1 MLKWLRLVS
10 IFIVICF
17 SAWELHSYLPM
28 LIQWTQGLGVYGFIG
43 FFLLYCLSVLLFL
56 PIEPIVLASGAM
68 FGFFYG
74 FLITLFSAVV
84 SSIIAFKISRYF
96 GFSWMPFAKSRLLV
110 QWHKRIESFG
120 WKSLAISRL
129 TPFLPCSIISYGY
142 GLTNMNLFIYTVT
155 NLIFFIPYKLLIT
168 FIGSHL

>member
-1 MLKWLRLVS
+1 
-10 IFIVICF
+10 
-17 SAWELHSYLPM
+17 
-28 LIQWTQGLGVYGFIG
+28 
-43 FFLLYCLSVLLFL
+43 
-56 PIEPIVLASGAM
+56 
-68 FGFFYG
+68 
-74 FLITLFSAVV
+74 
-84 SSIIAFKISRYF
+84 
-96 GFSWMPFAKSRLLV
+96 MPFAKSRLLV